1 MDRDED
7 RAPLLQPLSGSFGR
21 QRKEV
26 FCYGLVAMKV
36 SASLPTGVAALLF
49 DGARKRR
56 QLEDILV
63 RHLEGSG
70 FSEAILPVV
79 DFLEPYDQ
87 LLSPQSRAELYRF
100 VDRDGELLALRAD
113 FTPMLA
119 RLLAPRLA
127 SLDLPLR
134 LFYRGDVL
142 RYQEE
147 RAGRQREFYQLG
159 AEILGLPGEEGE
171 LETLRHFLELLDIS
185 ERRRLYLVIGFAG
198 ALDELLLRG
207 SSTAGGPSA
216 AGLADAV
223 VRRERRAARLASASL
238 LEVVEHGLPADPAD
252 LGEAAAA
259 RLSRLIKT
267 CETLAREFPHIELR
281 IDLAEFADQ
290 VRTPELLAQIGS
302 RAYYDGL
309 VFRAFAGAAAEPVG
323 GGGRYDRLFDRL
335 GAKVTA
341 SGFSFSID
349 RLLDRNGAR
358 EGRAK

>member
-1 MDRDED
+1 
-7 RAPLLQPLSGSFGR
+7 
-21 QRKEV
+21 
-26 FCYGLVAMKV
+26 MKV

-49 DGARKRR
+49 EGARKRR
-56 QLEDILV
+56 RLEEILV
-63 RHLEGSG
+63 RHLEGAG

-79 DFLEPYDQ
+79 DFLEPYEQ
-87 LLSPQSRAELYRF
+87 LLSPARRAELYRF

-127 SLDLPLR
+127 SLELPLR

-147 RAGRQREFYQLG
+147 RAGRSREFYQLG
-159 AEILGLPGEEGE
+159 AEVLGLPGEEGE

-207 SSTAGGPSA
+207 GAGA
-216 AGLADAV
+216 AELADAV
-223 VRRERRAARLASASL
+223 VRRERKAARGAGSSL
-238 LEVVEHGLPADPAD
+238 LAVVEHGLPSSPGE
-252 LGEAAAA
+252 LGEVAAA
-259 RLSRLIKT
+259 RLARLIALRDA
-267 CETLAREFPHIELR
+267 LAAEFPHIELR

-290 VRTPELLAQIGS
+290 VRAPELLAKVGS

-323 GGGRYDRLFDRL
+323 GGGRYDRLFERL
-335 GAKVTA
+335 GARVTA
-341 SGFSFSID
+341 CGFSFAID
-349 RLLDRNGAR
+349 RLLDKNGGAR
-358 EGRAK
+358 

>member
-1 MDRDED
+1 
-7 RAPLLQPLSGSFGR
+7 
-21 QRKEV
+21 
-26 FCYGLVAMKV
+26 MKV

-49 DGARKRR
+49 EGARKRR
-56 QLEDILV
+56 RLEEILV
-63 RHLEGSG
+63 RHLEEAG

-87 LLSPQSRAELYRF
+87 LLSPSRRAELYRF

-127 SLDLPLR
+127 SLELPLR

-147 RAGRQREFYQLG
+147 RAGRSREFYQLG
-159 AEILGLPGEEGE
+159 AEVLGLPGEEGE

-207 SSTAGGPSA
+207 GDA
-216 AGLADAV
+216 AAALADAV
-223 VRRERRAARLASASL
+223 VRRERKAARAAGSSL
-238 LEVVEHGLPADPAD
+238 LEVVERGLPADPGQ
-252 LGEAAAA
+252 LGDVAAA
-259 RLSRLIKT
+259 RLSRLIAMR
-267 CETLAREFPHIELR
+267 ETLAREFPHIELR

-290 VRTPELLAQIGS
+290 VRDPALLPQVGA

-323 GGGRYDRLFDRL
+323 GGGRYDRLFERL

-341 SGFSFSID
+341 CGFSFAID
-349 RLLDRNGAR
+349 RLLDKNGGTR
-358 EGRAK
+358 